1 MESQQNKERE
11 DRIADRIAYFRNKT
25 SELADGV
32 AAKRDQR
39 VKDLVKSSQTPET
52 YSSETKKIEKLKEG
66 LEGGRKKKT
75 MKKKGKKK
83 GKKKSKKVR
92 KKRKKTM
99 KKKKKGKKKRKK
111 GKSKKARK

>member
-1 MESQQNKERE
+1 MSSQQNKERE

-25 SELADGV
+25 YELADGV

-75 MKKKGKKK
+75 MKKKR
-83 GKKKSKKVR
+83 KKKSKKVR

-99 KKKKKGKKKRKK
+99 KKKKKGKKKKKK